1 MIDGVT
7 MDVSAIMVGC
17 TLVTTATIQ
26 VNCNIVL
33 SNILLFAEYDLIFVW
48 HGGHLSLLVSAPINY
63 FEALFQFL

>member
-26 VNCNIVL
+26 VNCTIVL

-48 HGGHLSLLVSAPINY
+48 HVGHLALLVLAPINY

>member
-17 TLVTTATIQ
+17 TLVMTATIQ
-26 VNCNIVL
+26 VNCIIVL

-48 HGGHLSLLVSAPINY
+48 HGDHLALLVLAPINY
-63 FEALFQFL
+63 FEATS

>member
-17 TLVTTATIQ
+17 TLVRTATIQ

-48 HGGHLSLLVSAPINY
+48 HGGRLALLVLAPINY
-63 FEALFQFL
+63 FEATS